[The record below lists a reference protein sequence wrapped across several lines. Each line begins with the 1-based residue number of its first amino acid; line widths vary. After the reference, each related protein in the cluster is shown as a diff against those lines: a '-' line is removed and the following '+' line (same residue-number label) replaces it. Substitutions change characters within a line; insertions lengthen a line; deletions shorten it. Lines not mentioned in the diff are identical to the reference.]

1 MIDFKN
7 IVVTLYEGSYH
18 YGVAGFINSLK
29 SAGFKGLV
37 RVGYKG
43 PLPPWIRQLKHLGDN
58 LYELDDDIK
67 VGFERLAPDMHFGY
81 YKPSFIKDTFDKY
94 SEAERVYYFDPD
106 IVVIAPWDFYT
117 KWVERGVALCLDNCF
132 PYTHH
137 NHPWREDWKKL
148 LPGSPENKI
157 DYYVNSGFVG
167 LHRNDIAL
175 AERWISCTGKYRESG
190 GDLSQFEKEGHR
202 AFKGDQDLLNAVL
215 TTSPDLK
222 YSIIGTEG
230 MGFTFPAYL
239 MVHAVGNYK
248 PWSTN
253 FINHVVF
260 NGIKPDTGARAFWKF
275 YDCPIRPYSRGTL
288 ARKKLALKVASIIG
302 RLTG

>member
-1 MIDFKN
+1 MTNSKT

-29 SAGFKGLV
+29 VSGFRGLV

-43 PLPPWIRQLKHLGDN
+43 SLPPWISHLKKKGDN
-58 LYELDDDIK
+58 LYELDSDIE
-67 VGFERLAPDMHFGY
+67 VNFQPLNPDMHFGY
-81 YKPSFIKDTFDKY
+81 YKPTFMKETFDQY

-106 IVVIAPWDFYT
+106 IVVMAPWNFYHQ
-117 KWVERGVALCLDNCF
+117 WVDRGVALCLDNCF
-132 PYTHH
+132 AFTHH
-137 NHPWREDWKKL
+137 NHPWRQDWKNL
-148 LPGSPENKI
+148 VPGSTENKI

-167 LHRNDIAL
+167 LHRKDIAL
-175 AERWISCTGKYRESG
+175 AERWISCTQKYRENG

-222 YSIIGTEG
+222 YSVIGTEG

-239 MVHAVGNYK
+239 MVHAVGGYK
-248 PWSTN
+248 PWNTN
-253 FINHVVF
+253 FLNHVLV
-260 NGIKPDTGARAFWKF
+260 NGIKPDVGARAFWKF
-275 YDCPIRPYSRGTL
+275 YDNPIRPYSGFTL
-288 ARKKLALKVASIIG
+288 MRKKLALKVASIIG
-302 RLTG
+302 RFAG